1 MRAALIYQHAT
12 TDRDRNIADALS
24 VLVGRARTEG
34 PAADNENEDRYD
46 EAAGPLIPV
55 A

>member
-12 TDRDRNIADALS
+12 TDRDRSVADALS
-24 VLVGRARTEG
+24 ELVDLGRTEDS
-34 PAADNENEDRYD
+34 AADNEDRDD